1 MSEGILTVLKFCFIA
16 LLYLFLIRVVR
27 VVTLELR
34 AAPLK
39 PVESAPPAVQRTRD
53 RRALGGKEVQ
63 LRMLEPASVRG
74 QVHTVDS
81 EVTVGR
87 AGGCGIVLVDDTYVS
102 SVHARVFWRD
112 NDVYVEDLGSTNGT
126 FVNGTRIS
134 SPTRVKRGDRIQFGQ
149 SVAELVK

>member
-1 MSEGILTVLKFCFIA
+1 M
-16 LLYLFLIRVVR
+16 
-27 VVTLELR
+27 
-34 AAPLK
+34 
-39 PVESAPPAVQRTRD
+39 
-53 RRALGGKEVQ
+53 
-63 LRMLEPASVRG
+63 RMLEPASVRG